1 MSSFQNLGQLI
12 CRNRDLA
19 KIAIIDLGADRE
31 AREISYAAFDGIA
44 DGVARAINRRGFA
57 RGDRIAILS
66 ANRAEYLA
74 AYFGIMRAG
83 LVAVPVNYR
92 FPPKMIDFVIRDAG
106 AKLVFCD
113 SERRAHCPSEVAT
126 VCFDDANV
134 GGFNQFLDPG
144 SFAEIIPTA
153 NEPAMFLYT
162 SGSSGVPKGVV
173 LSHQSHIWVVE
184 TRLTVR
190 DMSRHRY
197 LIAAPLYHMNALS
210 LAKLAIAGYSTIV
223 LLPPFT

>member
-19 KIAIIDLGADRE
+19 KIAIIDLSAKGQ
-31 AREISYAAFDGIA
+31 AREISYAALDA
-44 DGVARAINRRGFA
+44 MANGVARALERRKFE

-66 ANRAEYLA
+66 VNCAEYLC

-92 FPPKMIDFVIRDAG
+92 FPPKMIDVVIRDAG

-113 SERRAHCPSEVAT
+113 SERRAYCPSEVTT
-126 VCFDDANV
+126 VCFDDAAV
-134 GGFNQFLDPG
+134 GGSNQFLDPG
-144 SFAEIIPTA
+144 NFTEIIPTA

-184 TRLTVR
+184 TSDR
-190 DMSRHRY
+190 
-197 LIAAPLYHMNALS
+197 A
-210 LAKLAIAGYSTIV
+210 
-223 LLPPFT
+223 